1 MTTGRHNKKAPAAAG
16 AFTLLSSPR
25 QSRHLPLEIG
35 AHHNTVGAWLTHQIA
50 HASTGPTL
58 LVQREALVLIGQVVD
73 IESHIPAV
81 IAHTKTRIGHRV
93 GRHQRVEGKH
103 VLSKGP
109 TNVVWIDRSMLMGA
123 VVVYVFGVQW
133 PTFAANIP
141 LNNAIQAHHVAT
153 MSDEEVAS
161 ARTDFEASWNRWN
174 RARTLLA
181 VAVALVLQLLLLWN

>member
-1 MTTGRHNKKAPAAAG
+1 MVFAT
-16 AFTLLSSPR
+16 
-25 QSRHLPLEIG
+25 
-35 AHHNTVGAWLTHQIA
+35 
-50 HASTGPTL
+50 
-58 LVQREALVLIGQVVD
+58 ALVLATLLCSLVAGFLFAFAVVAMPGIGRLNDRAFIRAFQEID
-73 IESHIPAV
+73 GV
-81 IAHTKTRIGHRV
+81 I
-93 GRHQRVEGKH
+93 QRNQPVFM
-103 VLSKGP
+103 
-109 TNVVWIDRSMLMGA
+109 VVWVGSVIMLAAAATTGFFQLQGLDRSMLMGA